1 MDFRPKIRCTV
12 NGCFGFQHYKQSN
25 QRPFIPRI
33 NSSLASAATREQGN
47 SVRDK
52 PFFCFFQK
60 IEGGQNP
67 GSTLAKGGGP
77 FSIPWPSAGNIKV
90 VLGSRC
96 SMPGFKL
103 GHGFH
108 GFSRDRFLTQRARR
122 RGGPQRYFST
132 TKDTK
137 GRQTR
142 ISRFF
147 TDLHDHFL
155 ILMICVHLRPIP
167 S

>member
-1 MDFRPKIRCTV
+1 MDSRPKNRFTV

-108 GFSRDRFLTQRARR
+108 GFS
-122 RGGPQRYFST
+122 
-132 TKDTK
+132 
-137 GRQTR
+137 
-142 ISRFF
+142 
-147 TDLHDHFL
+147 
-155 ILMICVHLRPIP
+155 ILFICVHPRPIP
-167 S
+167 GFPFVLFVSFVVQKTIRLAKRWNV